1 MSKKRFL
8 KQIKSFEKLIV
19 EHRNKIE
26 MEKVK
31 AVPDL
36 GMIKYWERE
45 IESYRLGIE
54 RANKRL
60 KRGR

>member
-1 MSKKRFL
+1 MGKKKFF
-8 KQIKSFEKLIV
+8 KQIKSFERLIT
-19 EHRNKIE
+19 EHQNKIE
-26 MEKVK
+26 MEKNK

-45 IESYRLGIE
+45 IESYKIGIE
-54 RANKRL
+54 KANRRL